1 MDDGCRDYFSGK
13 LIKNGGFLVS
23 VAGKTASNWGVRMVL
38 GENSFSNEGFSLGIR
53 DEGRAERKRDSA
65 LPLPGKSE

>member
-1 MDDGCRDYFSGK
+1 
-13 LIKNGGFLVS
+13 
-23 VAGKTASNWGVRMVL
+23 MVL